1 MRRMKEYKVVYRWR
15 QDGYET
21 TDEDNVYARS
31 LLEAYNIVEEKCR
44 ERYAT
49 FDPIMIKEVGE
60 SGYDENSNYWD
71 E

>member
-1 MRRMKEYKVVYRWR
+1 MRRMKEYKVVYRWH

-60 SGYDENSNYWD
+60 SDYNESSNY
-71 E
+71 